1 MKRKSALEKFLSGQ
15 SSKVFWSLA
24 LNFTSE
30 LILEA
35 DENEKGVDSAL
46 CRVKLGFEVFYC

>member
-15 SSKVFWSLA
+15 SSKVFRSLA
-24 LNFTSE
+24 LSFTSE

-35 DENEKGVDSAL
+35 DENDKGVDSAL
-46 CRVKLGFEVFYC
+46 CRVKLGFEVLCC